1 MQALKNHKQNRF
13 YRLFSTT
20 FTEID
25 KKTNNPDTYN
35 KQKPNRTFTATLPL
49 FPIEHFKLIDSFWLP
64 KHVIAI
70 KHSTN
75 HLNLTATRTPNII
88 VTNRPVRAKTTQPSR
103 ISLDHCHGRQQQNN
117 TTTQINNHSPRGASQ
132 NRFRVSAS
140 KMCIDSCTERVLR
153 MAVVYVVAL
162 TAETQ
167 RSQ

>member
-1 MQALKNHKQNRF
+1 MIKKLTIQTHTLSKNLIELSQRHFTFSHRTLQTNRF
-13 YRLFSTT
+13 FPTS
-20 FTEID
+20 
-25 KKTNNPDTYN
+25 NP
-35 KQKPNRTFTATLPL
+35 Q
-49 FPIEHFKLIDSFWLP
+49 
-64 KHVIAI
+64 
-70 KHSTN
+70 HSTN
-75 HLNLTATRTPNII
+75 HRNLTATRTPNII

-167 RSQ
+167 RSR